1 MDLRSHLE
9 NAIESLR
16 RSDNKF
22 KVPTDKLIL
31 MAANYSPKG
40 ANEIRY
46 NYYDEFRQ
54 EVIRLLN
61 MNILSP
67 IGKAREDVLS
77 YTDFWI
83 LPKGHMEYDTELYTH
98 MLHQYTYFDMSYY
111 KLKYKEF
118 KEDKTVIDALYE
130 YYNKKDKENLTS
142 NELGFL
148 LFKDEKAFEQK
159 EEKSL
164 AEERL
169 SIGFALVVL
178 KRVGIT
184 LEDLNAYTTTY
195 PFYYYARDSFY
206 KKEKRNILII
216 ENKDTFFTMAW
227 GKEKWNE
234 FDMFIFGEGFKIH
247 NSFSIANQ
255 YGILPTDELVYF
267 GDIDPVGLYIYAL
280 LKKRYGEY
288 KFRLFTPIYEE
299 LINKYRIEELGT
311 VRKNHDSVS
320 MELIS
325 QIIKE
330 EFSSESQKKIIE
342 LLLNKKY
349 IPQEAIR
356 FLHYGGVN
364 D

>member
-1 MDLRSHLE
+1 MDIRSQLE
-9 NAIESLR
+9 NAIENLR

-22 KVPTDKLIL
+22 KVPADKLIL
-31 MAANYSPKG
+31 MAANNFPKG

-54 EVIRLLN
+54 EVIRLID

-67 IGKAREDVLS
+67 IGKVRVDVLT

-83 LPKGHMEYDTELYTH
+83 LPKGHVEYDVELFTH
-98 MLHQYTYFDMSYY
+98 MLNQYTYIDMSYY
-111 KLKYKEF
+111 RLKYKEF
-118 KEDKTVIDALYE
+118 KEDKAVIDIIYE
-130 YYNKKDKENLTS
+130 YYTKKEKDRLTT

-159 EEKSL
+159 EEKTQG
-164 AEERL
+164 EEKA

-178 KRVGIT
+178 NRIGIT
-184 LEDLNAYTTTY
+184 VDDLNAYVTTY
-195 PFYYYARDSFY
+195 PFYFYARDSYY
-206 KKEKRNILII
+206 KKENRKIIII

-227 GKEKWNE
+227 DEKWKE

-247 NSFSIANQ
+247 SSFSLAGQ
-255 YGILPTDELVYF
+255 YGIMPTDEIVYF
-267 GDIDPVGLYIYAL
+267 GDIDPMGFYIYAL
-280 LKKRYGEY
+280 LKKRYENY
-288 KFRLFTPIYEE
+288 KFRLFSSIYEE
-299 LINKYRIEELGT
+299 MVNKFSIEELSS
-311 VRKNHDSVS
+311 VRKNHDIVN

-325 QIIKE
+325 DIIKE
-330 EFSSESQKKIIE
+330 EFSNEGEKKILE

-356 FLHYGGVN
+356 FCYITEE
-364 D
+364 

>member
-1 MDLRSHLE
+1 MDLRSQLE

-16 RSDNKF
+16 RNDNKF

-61 MNILSP
+61 MNIISP
-67 IGKAREDVLS
+67 IGKARADVLS

-83 LPKGHMEYDTELYTH
+83 LPKGHIEYDTELYTH
-98 MLHQYTYFDMSYY
+98 MLNQYTYFDMSYY
-111 KLKYKEF
+111 RLKYKEF
-118 KEDKTVIDALYE
+118 KEDKIVIDALYE
-130 YYNKKDKENLTS
+130 YYTKKDKEKLTS

-159 EEKSL
+159 EEKSSTV
-164 AEERL
+164 ERP
-169 SIGFALVVL
+169 SIGFALTVL
-178 KRVGIT
+178 NRVGIT
-184 LEDLNAYTTTY
+184 LENLNAYATIY
-195 PFYYYARDSFY
+195 PFYFYARDSFY
-206 KKEKRNILII
+206 KKDKKNILII

-227 GKEKWNE
+227 DKDRWNE

-247 NSFSIANQ
+247 NSFSLAEQ
-255 YGILPTDELVYF
+255 YGIMPTDEIVYF
-267 GDIDPVGLYIYAL
+267 GDIDLVGLYIYAL
-280 LKKRYGEY
+280 LKKRYVNY
-288 KFRLFTPIYEE
+288 KFKLFTSIYEK
-299 LINKYRIEELGT
+299 LINKYSIEELGT
-311 VRKNHDSVS
+311 VRKNHEFVS
-320 MELIS
+320 MDLIS
-325 QIIKE
+325 EIMKE

-356 FLHYGGVN
+356 FCNVSEE
-364 D
+364 